1 MEIKR
6 ARDKKK
12 AAYRAEKERGREAYN
27 KRHGALRGGEGCLWR
42 ILSCCQNSTADVRL
56 SLCIYF
62 SIERGLGGCAPS
74 VGTLWLSPQS
84 EIGSFVNVSV
94 GRLMRTSR
102 FIRQADGSHSAGE
115 KSVTGMSTSWCYA
128 SVCAEHCASSNAVT
142 TPAWSLQCPRKG
154 PLIHGLVTSLSRRP
168 HLI

>member
-12 AAYRAEKERGREAYN
+12 PHIGLKKRGVERHTINDTGCSGGR
-27 KRHGALRGGEGCLWR
+27 EGCLWR
-42 ILSCCQNSTADVRL
+42 ILSCCQYSTADVRL

-62 SIERGLGGCAPS
+62 SIEHGLGGCAPS

-94 GRLMRTSR
+94 GRLMRTLR
-102 FIRQADGSHSAGE
+102 FIRQVDGSRSAGE
-115 KSVTGMSTSWCYA
+115 KSVTGLSTSWCYA